1 MIRKGKSKYQGILES
16 VDSSCDITIS
26 YQTTY
31 YKNQTVST
39 YNTNLFYKALE
50 NSPCFQKNEDEVVP
64 CQPSTLSWHDSRYNT
79 WNKQ

>member
-1 MIRKGKSKYQGILES
+1 
-16 VDSSCDITIS
+16 
-26 YQTTY
+26 
-31 YKNQTVST
+31 
-39 YNTNLFYKALE
+39 LFYKALE